1 MVHFDEFLKTW
12 SLQLNSVTRQV
23 TVNGTEI
30 GEKWQI
36 QMRHFG
42 WFSNNMRWPPWPQRL
57 LEVNF
62 DFLGDYNILSV
73 DYGPL
78 AECFPYY
85 GVAVANIKK
94 VGPYVG
100 QLLGF
105 MVENL
110 QLSANNVHLVGWSL
124 GGQLV
129 AFIGQEM
136 NGTLS
141 RITSLDP
148 AGLYF
153 LVFSGC
159 SRTTRWAKKVERT
172 VA

>member
-1 MVHFDEFLKTW
+1 M
-12 SLQLNSVTRQV
+12 
-23 TVNGTEI
+23 
-30 GEKWQI
+30 
-36 QMRHFG
+36 
-42 WFSNNMRWPPWPQRL
+42 
-57 LEVNF
+57 
-62 DFLGDYNILSV
+62 
-73 DYGPL
+73 
-78 AECFPYY
+78 
-85 GVAVANIKK
+85 AVANIKK

-153 LVFSGC
+153 LVFSS
-159 SRTTRWAKKVERT
+159 SRTTR
-172 VA
+172 

>member
-1 MVHFDEFLKTW
+1 MD
-12 SLQLNSVTRQV
+12 
-23 TVNGTEI
+23 
-30 GEKWQI
+30 
-36 QMRHFG
+36 
-42 WFSNNMRWPPWPQRL
+42 
-57 LEVNF
+57 NF
-62 DFLGDYNILSV
+62 DLLGDYNILSV

-105 MVENL
+105 MAENL

-153 LVFSGC
+153 LVFSS
-159 SRTTRWAKKVERT
+159 SRTHDEQKRSRELWPKKTLFGLLQRLSFSYC
-172 VA
+172 ASG

>member
-1 MVHFDEFLKTW
+1 MSSEAVRGPFWVLAFYYH
-12 SLQLNSVTRQV
+12 
-23 TVNGTEI
+23 
-30 GEKWQI
+30 
-36 QMRHFG
+36 
-42 WFSNNMRWPPWPQRL
+42 P
-57 LEVNF
+57 
-62 DFLGDYNILSV
+62 FLGDYNILSV

-105 MVENL
+105 MAENL

-148 AGLYF
+148 AG
-153 LVFSGC
+153 
-159 SRTTRWAKKVERT
+159 
-172 VA
+172 

>member
-1 MVHFDEFLKTW
+1 MAFYYH
-12 SLQLNSVTRQV
+12 
-23 TVNGTEI
+23 
-30 GEKWQI
+30 
-36 QMRHFG
+36 
-42 WFSNNMRWPPWPQRL
+42 P
-57 LEVNF
+57 
-62 DFLGDYNILSV
+62 FLGDYNILSV

-105 MVENL
+105 MAENL

-159 SRTTRWAKKVERT
+159 SRTR
-172 VA
+172 